1 MELWAE
7 INRSPG
13 LKARVKASTLLPEPT
28 SGEDA
33 APENTIFDALI
44 DVYRKLVERA
54 DDMIVLQVSNEV
66 QNALKPHMQWLNSYA
81 CRPSFPPP
89 LAKLTCFAVPKA
101 RGRTKMR
108 SPSHKLCFPR

>member
-1 MELWAE
+1 MPLRQSLGGEAHFAQFFLELWAE

-33 APENTIFDALI
+33 VPENTIFDALI
-44 DVYRKLVERA
+44 NVYRKLVERA

-66 QNALKPHMQWLNSYA
+66 QNALKPHMQWLNS
-81 CRPSFPPP
+81 
-89 LAKLTCFAVPKA
+89 
-101 RGRTKMR
+101 
-108 SPSHKLCFPR
+108 